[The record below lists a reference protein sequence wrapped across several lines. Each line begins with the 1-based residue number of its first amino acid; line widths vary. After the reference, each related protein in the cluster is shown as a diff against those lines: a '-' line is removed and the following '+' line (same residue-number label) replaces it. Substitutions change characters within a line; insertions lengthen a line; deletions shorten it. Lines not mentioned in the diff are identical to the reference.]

1 MAMTCAPNAK
11 AVVFD
16 AYGTLF
22 DVNSAVMRH
31 ADAIGPQATAFA
43 ALWRQKQLEYS
54 WVLSLARRFADFW
67 TLTQQALDYAFASFP
82 QVDQGLRPALLAAYR
97 KLDPYPE
104 VPRVLGRLR
113 QAGLITAIL
122 SNGDPA
128 MLADAIASAGIGEM
142 LTQVFSV
149 SAVAT
154 FKTDPR
160 AYAQLLEPLR
170 LKASEIAFVSSNRW
184 DVAGATAFGLP
195 SIWVNRSGAS
205 DEYADLSPI
214 LVIRSLDEL
223 G

>member
-1 MAMTCAPNAK
+1 MAMKCAPNAK

-31 ADAIGPQATAFA
+31 AGAIGPQASAFA

-67 TLTQQALDYAFASFP
+67 TLTQQSLDYAFASFP
-82 QVDQGLRPALLAAYR
+82 HVDRGLRPALLAAYR
-97 KLDPYPE
+97 RLDPYPE
-104 VPRVLGRLR
+104 VPQVLGRLR
-113 QAGLITAIL
+113 QAGLVTAIL

-128 MLADAIASAGIGEM
+128 MLADAIASAGIGQV

-160 AYAQLLEPLR
+160 AYAQVLAPL
-170 LKASEIAFVSSNRW
+170 KVNTSEMAFISSNRW
-184 DVAGATAFGLP
+184 DVAGATAYGFP
-195 SIWVNRSGAS
+195 SIWVNRAGAP

-214 LVIRSLDEL
+214 LVIRSLAEL
-223 G
+223 N